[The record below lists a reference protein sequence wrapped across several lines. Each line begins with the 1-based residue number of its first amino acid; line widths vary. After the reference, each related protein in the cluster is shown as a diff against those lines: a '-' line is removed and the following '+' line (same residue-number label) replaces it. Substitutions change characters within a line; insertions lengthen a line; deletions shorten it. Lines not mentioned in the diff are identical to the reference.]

1 MSAYIYSRQSSGNS
15 EQSTSIDQQVENCKQ
30 LAEKEGW
37 KVNKVFKDYNT
48 SGRLYWIG
56 AEQLASIDITY
67 QNWLKETKKTG
78 SWRIG
83 LGNLLDEL
91 NIGDTIIVD
100 DKTRL
105 ARSLNGSYLEN
116 ALIQILKSKQIKLFS
131 VKEGQINFDDFGQTL
146 VFNLQ
151 SSINSNQL
159 ETQRKKCKD
168 SLKRLKDDGSHIQA
182 IQTTMGYKSTG
193 KKFEYEI
200 NPTQAEVVKLIY
212 KQFLAGKSYLSIAKE
227 LNEKYSSCFNTGHIC
242 IATIKHILKRPLYAG
257 YYYNSNN
264 QLVKAKEIEGKELVS
279 FSDWKTVNEILN
291 KRKTHKVPVKKNIY
305 FFNGITKCGYCG
317 DTMTI
322 VINNKKYFSL
332 RCKSHQTIKKE
343 NCSVSIGQNSDF
355 ENGLGMNSAIE
366 PLLCL
371 GLLKKLNDQQNQVEI
386 KDKIEAK
393 IVDLNNLTS
402 KEKQLTDMFFDGVL
416 SEDALKDR
424 LTQNK
429 VLKQKIQ
436 AELIELQNQ
445 TTEVDEDELR
455 AMTSKIFNRKLTNE
469 EYTEL
474 VHQTLKEIKVF
485 HNKIQIET
493 YFGDIELPRKR
504 LNGWYKLPKYIWS
517 NEPGHYKLY
526 YYYKAPNIYGKKQK
540 LFDNKELAIYFI
552 EDTQ

>member
-1 MSAYIYSRQSSGNS
+1 MSTYIYSRQSSGSS

-30 LAEKEGW
+30 FAKKEGW
-37 KVNKVFKDYNT
+37 EVNKVFKDYNT

-83 LGNLLDEL
+83 LGNLLDVL
-91 NIGDTIIVD
+91 TIGDTIIVD

-116 ALIQILKSKQIKLFS
+116 ALIQILKSKQIRLYS

-182 IQTTMGYKSTG
+182 IQTTYGYRSTG

-200 NPTQAEVVKLIY
+200 NPAQAEVVKFIY

-257 YYYNSNN
+257 YYYNSSN

-279 FSDWKTVNEILN
+279 FSDWKTANEVLN

-317 DTMTI
+317 DTMSI

-366 PLLCL
+366 PLLVM
-371 GLLKKLNDQQNQVEI
+371 GLLKKLNEQHNQVEI

-393 IVDLNNLTS
+393 KVDLNNLIS

-429 VLKQKIQ
+429 LLKQKIQ
-436 AELIELQNQ
+436 EELIELQNQ
-445 TTEVDEDELR
+445 TTEVDEKELR
-455 AMTSKIFNRKLTNE
+455 AMTSKVFNRKLTTE

-493 YFGDIELPRKR
+493 YFGNIELPRKR
-504 LNGWYKLPKYIWS
+504 LNGWLKLPKYIFR
-517 NEPGHYKLY
+517 NEPDNFKLY
-526 YYYKAPNIYGKKQK
+526 YYYGNFNIYSKQIK
-540 LFDNKELAIYFI
+540 LFQTPNFSVFLME
-552 EDTQ
+552 E

>member
-1 MSAYIYSRQSSGNS
+1 MSTYIYSRQSSGSS
-15 EQSTSIDQQVENCKQ
+15 EQSTSIDQQKENCLK

-37 KVNKVFKDYNT
+37 KVKKVFSDYNT

-56 AEQLASIDITY
+56 AEQLAQIDITY
-67 QNWLKETKKTG
+67 QTWLKETKKTG

-83 LGNLLDEL
+83 LGNLLDVL

-116 ALIQILKSKQIKLFS
+116 ALIQILKSKKIKLYS

-182 IQTTMGYKSTG
+182 IQTTYGYRSTG

-200 NPTQAEVVKLIY
+200 NPAQAEVVKFIY

-227 LNEKYSSCFNTGHIC
+227 LNEKYSKEFITGHIC
-242 IATIKHILKRPLYAG
+242 TTTIKNILKRPLYAG
-257 YYYNSNN
+257 YYYNSSN

-279 FSDWKTVNEILN
+279 FSDWKTVNEVLN

-317 DTMTI
+317 DTMSI

-332 RCKSHQTIKKE
+332 RCKSHQTVKKE
-343 NCSVSIGQNSDF
+343 NCRVSIGQNSDF

-371 GLLKKLNDQQNQVEI
+371 GLLKKLNDQNNQVEI
-386 KDKIEAK
+386 QTKIEAK
-393 IVDLNNLTS
+393 KVDLDNITL
-402 KEKQLTDMFFDGVL
+402 KEKQLTNMFIDGVL

-436 AELIELQNQ
+436 AEIIELQKQ
-445 TTEVDEDELR
+445 TTEVNEDELR
-455 AMTSKIFNRKLTNE
+455 AMTSKVFNRKLTTE
-469 EYTEL
+469 EYQNL
-474 VHQTLKEIKVF
+474 VHNTIKEIKVF
-485 HNKIQIET
+485 HDHIVVQT
-493 YFGDIELPRKR
+493 YFGDVELPRKR
-504 LNGWYKLPKYIWS
+504 LNGWYKLPLYIFR
-517 NEPGHYKLY
+517 NEPNNLRLY
-526 YYYKAPNIYGKKQK
+526 YYFNSPNIYSPKKTLLK
-540 LFDNKELAIYFI
+540 TPYLTIYQL
-552 EDTQ
+552 EENQ

>member
-1 MSAYIYSRQSSGNS
+1 MSVYIYSRQSSGNS

-30 LAEKEGW
+30 LAKKEGW
-37 KVNKVFKDYNT
+37 EVNKVFKDYNT

-83 LGNLLDEL
+83 LGNLLDVL
-91 NIGDTIIVD
+91 NVRDTIIVD

-116 ALIQILKSKQIKLFS
+116 ALIQILKSKQIKLYS
-131 VKEGQINFDDFGQTL
+131 AKEGQINFDDFGQTL

-182 IQTTMGYKSTG
+182 IQTTYGYRSTG

-200 NPTQAEVVKLIY
+200 NPAQAEVVKFIY
-212 KQFLAGKSYLSIAKE
+212 REFLAGKSYLSITKD
-227 LNEKYSSCFNTGHIC
+227 LNEKYSKEFITGHIC
-242 IATIKHILKRPLYAG
+242 VATIKHILKRPLYAG
-257 YYYNSNN
+257 YYYNSSN
-264 QLVKAKEIEGKELVS
+264 QLVKAKEIEGKEIIS
-279 FSDWKTVNEILN
+279 FSDWKTVNEILE

-322 VINNKKYFSL
+322 VINNKKYFAL
-332 RCKSHQTIKKE
+332 RCKSHQTIKKA

-366 PLLCL
+366 PLLVM
-371 GLLKKLNDQQNQVEI
+371 GLLKKLNDQNNQVEI

-393 IVDLNNLTS
+393 KVDLNNLST

-429 VLKQKIQ
+429 LLKQKIQ

-445 TTEVDEDELR
+445 TSEIDEDELR
-455 AMTSKIFNRKLTNE
+455 AMTSKIFNRKLTTK
-469 EYTEL
+469 EYQNL
-474 VHQTLKEIKVF
+474 VHQTIKEIKVF
-485 HNKIQIET
+485 HDKIQVET
-493 YFGDIELPRKR
+493 YFGNVELPRKR
-504 LNGWYKLPKYIWS
+504 LNGWLKLPKYIWS
-517 NEPGHYKLY
+517 NNPNNFKLY
-526 YYYKAPNIYGKKQK
+526 YYYGNFNIYAKQK
-540 LFDNKELAIYFI
+540 KLFSSKNFNIYLQGELK
-552 EDTQ
+552 